1 MAEGGVDMAYTLSEL
16 AEDIRAELATRPA
29 SECAGALCAIVSRA
43 LKDGAF
49 VARHLPDRAPGEQP
63 REVLF
68 EDPELGFCI
77 CGHVYEG
84 AAVTGPHDHG
94 SSWAIY
100 GQADGR
106 TEMTDWKIV
115 KQGAGDAPSLV
126 EPVRTYTLGPG
137 DAHFYDV
144 GDVHSP
150 TRDAPTRLIRVEG
163 ANLDRV
169 TRSNIRAA

>member
-1 MAEGGVDMAYTLSEL
+1 MSYTLEEL
-16 AEDIRAELATRPA
+16 AADIK
-29 SECAGALCAIVSRA
+29 SA
-43 LKDGAF
+43 LKADPGPGGKQKVCEHVSKVLRDEEF
-49 VARHLPDRAPGEQP
+49 VAKHLTREQCKP
-63 REVLF
+63 RKVLY

-84 AAVTGPHDHG
+84 GANSGPHDHG

-100 GQADGR
+100 GVASGD

-115 KQGAGDAPSLV
+115 KKGQGDEPTLV
-126 EPVRTYTLGPG
+126 EPERSYMMKPG

-150 TRDAPTRLIRVEG
+150 RREHSTKLVRIEG
-163 ANLDRV
+163 ANLDHV
-169 TRSNIRAA
+169 QRSNIRAA